1 MGLAGVR
8 TWSLQVVAVHDI
20 TPRMR
25 RVQLSGPELET
36 LEHLPG
42 QDVMLIFPRDGAR
55 PIHRRY
61 TIRRFDRGARPLLE
75 LNFVMHGDGPAAR
88 WARAARPGSG
98 IEVAGPRGKITLA
111 EDADWHLFAG
121 DETGLPAA
129 LAMMEAL
136 PTGVPASGFFVVDGP
151 AEEQPLGEA
160 GGPGR
165 ALSWVHR
172 GEAPEVDRDL
182 AAVIRAADLPAGR
195 GHAYLAGELGLVAA
209 LQSCLQERGL
219 PPEQVSGKP
228 YWNRARANAGHGEPE
243 RGQ

>member
-8 TWSLQVVAVHDI
+8 TWSLQVVAVDDI

-25 RVQLSGPELET
+25 RVELSGPELET
-36 LEHLPG
+36 LEHVPG
-42 QDVMLIFPRDGAR
+42 QDVMLIFPRDGDR

-61 TIRRFDRGARPLLE
+61 TIRRFDRAGPLLE

-88 WARAARPGSG
+88 WARSAQAGSR
-98 IEVAGPRGKITLA
+98 IDVAGPRGKITLVGDA
-111 EDADWHLFAG
+111 EWHLFAG

-136 PTGVPASGFFVVDGP
+136 PSGVPACGFFVVDGP
-151 AEEQPLGEA
+151 AEEQPPA
-160 GGPGR
+160 GAAGPGR
-165 ALSWVHR
+165 AITWVHR

-182 AAVIRAADLPAGR
+182 TAVVEAADLPAGR
-195 GHAYLAGELGLVAA
+195 GHAYLAGEVGLVAA
-209 LQSCLQERGL
+209 LQGCLQERGL
-219 PPEQVSGKP
+219 SAEQVSGKP

-243 RGQ
+243 RGR